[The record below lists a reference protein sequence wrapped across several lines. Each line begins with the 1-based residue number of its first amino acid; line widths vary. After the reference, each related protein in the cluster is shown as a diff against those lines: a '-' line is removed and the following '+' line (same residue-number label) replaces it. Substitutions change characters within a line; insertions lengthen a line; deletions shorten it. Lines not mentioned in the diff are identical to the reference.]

1 MSPKILIVRR
11 DNIGDLVCTLP
22 LVASLR
28 NMLPNARIDILVNSY
43 SAAVLDR
50 NPNISN
56 VYIYTKAKH
65 KAPNETALG
74 VYWRRLLLTLSL
86 RSRRYDWVVL
96 ANVSCIPR
104 TLRWARQVKATHTV
118 GFVTEE
124 SNGDSVLTDTVLLKR
139 IQSSHEVE
147 YILQLLQPFMD
158 RYPKDRE
165 QVVALAKVYP
175 DPAQKLRIKESLP
188 IEFVDQNKKT
198 IGINISARKPSQQ
211 WSAANFIDLINR
223 LTPQYRCLLYWSPG
237 ANDASGHPGDDE
249 KAHQILQ
256 ACASDSLVGL
266 PTAALNE
273 LICALDLQDI
283 FITADGGAM
292 HLGAALGKPV
302 IALFGDSD
310 PEQWR
315 PWGVPQRI
323 LHPASRD
330 VRDISPEMVFT
341 QLTSLIE
348 ELDHA

>member
-11 DNIGDLVCTLP
+11 DNIGDLICTLP
-22 LVASLR
+22 LIASLR

-43 SAAVLDR
+43 SAAVLER
-50 NPNISN
+50 NPDISN

-96 ANVSCIPR
+96 ANASCIPR
-104 TLRWARQVKATHTV
+104 TLRWARQIKATHTV

-124 SNGDSVLTDTVLLKR
+124 CNGDGVLTDTVLLKR
-139 IQSSHEVE
+139 TQNSHEVE
-147 YILQLLQPFMD
+147 YLLQLLQPFMD
-158 RYPKDRE
+158 RYPKNCE
-165 QVVALAKVYP
+165 QGIHPAKVYP
-175 DPAQKLRIKESLP
+175 DSAQKLRIKESLP

-211 WSAANFIDLINR
+211 WSAANFIALINT
-223 LTPQYRCLLYWSPG
+223 LTPQYRCVLYWSPG
-237 ANDASGHPGDDE
+237 ANDATGHPGDDE

-256 ACASDSLVGL
+256 ACASDSLVGV
-266 PTAALNE
+266 PTATLDE
-273 LICALDLQDI
+273 LIAALDMQDI

-292 HLGAALGKPV
+292 HLGAALSKPL

-330 VRDISPEMVFT
+330 VRDISPDMVFS